1 MSAEPP
7 FCHTRGIMEDANDD
21 IAVIGIGCNFPGG
34 EGLDNFWKVL
44 LEGKNCVVD
53 IPPERFDTTFWY
65 DADESKPGKTQT
77 TKAALIEGFNEFDH
91 RFFGITEVEADFMDP
106 QQKLLLQCTYRALED
121 AGIAMESISGTRT
134 GVYMGLMNR
143 DYEILQSN
151 SPTTI
156 NHYNGT
162 GTAMSVA
169 ANRISFTFN
178 LTGPSFAV
186 DSACSSS
193 LVVLHLACQ
202 AIKQGDCDM
211 ALCGGV
217 SCILEPRV
225 FVALSKA
232 KMISPEGT
240 SKPFSSRADGYGRG
254 EGCGVVLLKPLKK
267 AIKDCNRIWGI
278 ISKTAVNQDGH
289 SVTPIT
295 KPSMTQQEE
304 LLRNIYSESDLA
316 NVQYIEAHGTGTP
329 VGDPTEAGSISN
341 VIAKAKPPGSE
352 TLWIGSV
359 KGNIGHTESAAGV
372 AGLIKV
378 LLMMKHATIVPSV
391 FYSEDNASVDVKAL
405 CIRIPTKAEQWET
418 KGSLERVAG
427 INSFGFG
434 GTNAHAIVREYRQ
447 TTVPN
452 QIPKSCTNVFV
463 TSAACEKSFILSVT
477 DTYQRLCNDQT
488 VDLQALSYT
497 SACGRSHSRH
507 KYRRAFP
514 TSSLSELKH
523 QLTSVLKAKVESI
536 SPDIK
541 LVFVFC
547 GNGVAY
553 SGMCKQ
559 LLTEVPVFRDKVREV
574 ENLFQ
579 SHKNISISQ
588 WLSGEYDNNDFSRP
602 NVVQPLIFAVQVGIA
617 ALLKHWGIKPDA
629 VLGHSV
635 GEVAA
640 AHCSGLLSLEDAV
653 KVLYH
658 RSTLQNK
665 VTGGKMLVVSNVAV
679 EKVLKTLPEFAGKI
693 CVAALNSP
701 QSCTLSGDADAIAI
715 LHEKLK
721 IMFAEKNLFLHELDV
736 PAAYHSHMM
745 DPILDDIETS
755 INPLYA
761 KNKECKLFSTVTG
774 KCYSDGDFTTG
785 SYWAKNIRE
794 PVLFEQAL
802 HAVTKDKHSRTNVVF
817 VEIGPR
823 RALQRNIH
831 ETFGNNTVVLP
842 SVQPEKDF
850 STILSTVAKLFE
862 LGNSVDWHQLY
873 RGYETLPT
881 EFPVYQ
887 FVNTTKELHFEA
899 VIKGNESSAFPP
911 HMLISPIKQDNK
923 EYICNLSL
931 ETAPYLWEHKNNG
944 VPIVPGAFFV
954 ELAYASVMAS
964 LRPKKPV
971 SLLQLSVRFENLFAL
986 SSNSH
991 QLKVTLEP
999 GENGASFKI
1008 HSPVATHS
1016 SGMYRYTDGQTQLE
1030 EPTICLDMIY
1040 QRCKLVMKKKE
1051 IYSILSQAGFEYGN
1065 VFEQLDDVHFGED
1078 FKEAVTAIQVPKEL
1092 LKHLHDYFIHPVLL
1106 DYFLQMTAVVAIG
1119 RLTAK
1124 QGFPSAI
1131 SSVAISAPLQE
1142 NMVMYLRATQ
1152 ETPGFLDVSGVF
1164 SNTDGHVLVELIGVR
1179 ISFLG
1184 NCSNGLQSRFFH
1196 NEMTSITD
1204 KEDLQNSKI
1213 KAIVFEDKLGIAKGL
1228 RPYLHPESAFVES
1241 GEHWMADQIRKLV
1254 LDSLKSNV
1262 DLENVLFLW
1271 GVDDFSHL
1279 SPEKMLDRLV
1289 TCCELFRQIVL
1300 VLKESKRSFTV
1311 RVITNRSRE
1320 MTVDHVSPGFV
1331 LSGMTRSCAA
1341 EIAGLSFQLIDLASV
1356 TGEDIQ
1362 TLVFVINTCQH
1373 HEVMISNGH
1382 ASTTR
1387 IVRTPMR
1394 EEVLCEGDM
1403 RSGNEDD
1410 FVLQTTDPYRMAHLS
1425 AVLYDTNAS
1434 PVQEKSVEIQL
1445 TTLCAHSSDY
1455 FPVTISHLNFGKTMY
1470 WNKHT
1475 SLNHKLLALDFSGI
1489 VTAVGKNVYNLR
1501 VGDHIASC
1509 YPVAATAKIII
1520 PEAVCYSTK
1529 KLPILKET
1537 PCVSYFILAWEI
1549 LQRMLSKVEQQHRKL
1564 IIISSN
1570 SASALM
1576 KVLAL
1581 SANRSGWNVSS
1592 LPHFRGQ
1599 SLHFDRSHAF
1609 VFLPP
1614 FDHSWQGMHDSGNRD
1629 RHIVFVCNNH
1639 MSSLTANRFAMQS
1652 EHIHVHTL
1660 NVANV
1665 LQRANLQEQNRN
1677 ISNWLMSL
1685 GFDSLSLPLKRE
1697 TFQLS
1702 RTNKH
1707 QTDADDES
1715 YFTTKTVQ
1723 QVVLD
1728 QTESHC
1734 PVSDIPFLPR
1744 SGKLFKQSCVYIV
1757 TGGLSGLGLETVKFI
1772 AHNAGGCIATLSRSA
1787 LTDEIK
1793 FEMEVLQRRYG
1804 VTIMNVQCDVSVS
1817 TQVLQAISMIKQR
1830 FHSCPIKG
1838 VFHSAAV
1845 LHDALIE
1852 NLDESL
1858 FRKVLQPKVC
1868 GALNL
1873 HYATL
1878 HNKLDFFVCY
1888 SSISSFIGNASQCN
1902 YAAANS
1908 FLDSFCHYRRNLGL
1922 AGQSINWGPLNLG
1935 LLLNKDHF
1943 QQFLEAKGMMVMDV
1957 CYVQK
1962 ALETCL
1968 VMNRPQQVI
1977 CKFNFKNLHIHVLS
1991 QNASL
1996 RERLSALVEME
2007 FKDYLNNE
2015 PRVQHLSSPHE
2026 SVRRIVS
2033 DISNVSVDELDD
2045 DSTLCG
2051 LGIDS
2056 MLAMTL
2062 QNKIFQETGV
2072 NVPLVKIL
2080 DPNSTLATLA
2090 GIVMNG

>member
-1 MSAEPP
+1 
-7 FCHTRGIMEDANDD
+7 MEDANDD

-91 RFFGITEVEADFMDP
+91 RFFGITEAEADFMDP

-378 LLMMKHATIVPSV
+378 
-391 FYSEDNASVDVKAL
+391 
-405 CIRIPTKAEQWET
+405 
-418 KGSLERVAG
+418 
-427 INSFGFG
+427 
-434 GTNAHAIVREYRQ
+434 
-447 TTVPN
+447 
-452 QIPKSCTNVFV
+452 
-463 TSAACEKSFILSVT
+463 
-477 DTYQRLCNDQT
+477 
-488 VDLQALSYT
+488 
-497 SACGRSHSRH
+497 
-507 KYRRAFP
+507 
-514 TSSLSELKH
+514 
-523 QLTSVLKAKVESI
+523 
-536 SPDIK
+536 
-541 LVFVFC
+541 
-547 GNGVAY
+547 
-553 SGMCKQ
+553 
-559 LLTEVPVFRDKVREV
+559 
-574 ENLFQ
+574 
-579 SHKNISISQ
+579 
-588 WLSGEYDNNDFSRP
+588 
-602 NVVQPLIFAVQVGIA
+602 GIA

-721 IMFAEKNLFLHELDV
+721 IVFAEKNLFLHELDV

-745 DPILDDIETS
+745 DPILDDIETN

-971 SLLQLSVRFENLFAL
+971 SLLQLSIRFENLFAL

-991 QLKVTLEP
+991 QLKVTLE
-999 GENGASFKI
+999 
-1008 HSPVATHS
+1008 
-1016 SGMYRYTDGQTQLE
+1016 
-1030 EPTICLDMIY
+1030 
-1040 QRCKLVMKKKE
+1040 
-1051 IYSILSQAGFEYGN
+1051 
-1065 VFEQLDDVHFGED
+1065 
-1078 FKEAVTAIQVPKEL
+1078 
-1092 LKHLHDYFIHPVLL
+1092 
-1106 DYFLQMTAVVAIG
+1106 
-1119 RLTAK
+1119 
-1124 QGFPSAI
+1124 
-1131 SSVAISAPLQE
+1131 
-1142 NMVMYLRATQ
+1142 
-1152 ETPGFLDVSGVF
+1152 
-1164 SNTDGHVLVELIGVR
+1164 
-1179 ISFLG
+1179 
-1184 NCSNGLQSRFFH
+1184 
-1196 NEMTSITD
+1196 
-1204 KEDLQNSKI
+1204 
-1213 KAIVFEDKLGIAKGL
+1213 
-1228 RPYLHPESAFVES
+1228 
-1241 GEHWMADQIRKLV
+1241 
-1254 LDSLKSNV
+1254 
-1262 DLENVLFLW
+1262 
-1271 GVDDFSHL
+1271 
-1279 SPEKMLDRLV
+1279 
-1289 TCCELFRQIVL
+1289 
-1300 VLKESKRSFTV
+1300 
-1311 RVITNRSRE
+1311 
-1320 MTVDHVSPGFV
+1320 
-1331 LSGMTRSCAA
+1331 
-1341 EIAGLSFQLIDLASV
+1341 
-1356 TGEDIQ
+1356 
-1362 TLVFVINTCQH
+1362 
-1373 HEVMISNGH
+1373 
-1382 ASTTR
+1382 
-1387 IVRTPMR
+1387 
-1394 EEVLCEGDM
+1394 
-1403 RSGNEDD
+1403 
-1410 FVLQTTDPYRMAHLS
+1410 
-1425 AVLYDTNAS
+1425 
-1434 PVQEKSVEIQL
+1434 
-1445 TTLCAHSSDY
+1445 
-1455 FPVTISHLNFGKTMY
+1455 
-1470 WNKHT
+1470 
-1475 SLNHKLLALDFSGI
+1475 
-1489 VTAVGKNVYNLR
+1489 
-1501 VGDHIASC
+1501 
-1509 YPVAATAKIII
+1509 PVAATAKIII

-1581 SANRSGWNVSS
+1581 SANR
-1592 LPHFRGQ
+1592 
-1599 SLHFDRSHAF
+1599 
-1609 VFLPP
+1609 
-1614 FDHSWQGMHDSGNRD
+1614 
-1629 RHIVFVCNNH
+1629 
-1639 MSSLTANRFAMQS
+1639 
-1652 EHIHVHTL
+1652 
-1660 NVANV
+1660 
-1665 LQRANLQEQNRN
+1665 
-1677 ISNWLMSL
+1677 
-1685 GFDSLSLPLKRE
+1685 E

-1702 RTNKH
+1702 RMNKH

-1935 LLLNKDHF
+1935 LLLNKDNF